1 MIISA
6 IVGQKHKRYE
16 IHVDGEPV
24 LSVHED
30 VLVKYGL
37 HKGMEIE
44 STDLIEISEAQES
57 HYVTQ
62 AFLRYVSYRPRTVRE
77 AEQHL
82 LQKGF
87 DATLIQSVL
96 QSMKQQG
103 YLDDRQYA
111 TNWIIERQTGKKLGI
126 DRLKQELKRK
136 GISSIYI
143 EEAISEENIIEE
155 RQLVTEV
162 AERRYSRLCQ
172 EDWQTVERRLG
183 SYLLR
188 RGFPSHLVRQ
198 ALQHIRNK
206 RNQEGS

>member
-16 IHVDGEPV
+16 IHVDGESI

-44 STDLIEISEAQES
+44 STDLTEISEAQER

-62 AFLRYVSYRPRTVRE
+62 AFFRYVSYRPRTVRE
-77 AEQHL
+77 TEQHL

-87 DATLIQSVL
+87 DGTLIQSVL
-96 QSMKQQG
+96 QSMKKQG

-111 TNWIIERQTGKKLGI
+111 ANWIRERQMGKKLGI
-126 DRLKQELKRK
+126 NRLKQELKRK
-136 GISSIYI
+136 GVFSTDI

-172 EDWQTVERRLG
+172 ENWQTVERRLG

-206 RNQEGS
+206 RDQEDL

>member
-1 MIISA
+1 VIITA

-16 IHVDGEPV
+16 IQVDGEPM

-37 HKGMEIE
+37 HKGMEVE
-44 STDLIEISEAQES
+44 PTDLTEIIEAQER
-57 HYVTQ
+57 HYVIQ
-62 AFLRYVSYRPRTVRE
+62 AFFRYVSYRPRTVRE

-82 LQKGF
+82 SQKGF
-87 DATLIQSVL
+87 DLSLIQSVL
-96 QSMKQQG
+96 ETMKKQG

-111 TNWIIERQTGKKLGI
+111 KNWIRERQTGKKLGI
-126 DRLKQELKRK
+126 NRLKQELKRK
-136 GISSIYI
+136 GVPSEYI
-143 EEAISEENIIEE
+143 DEAIEEENIEEE

-162 AERRYSRLCQ
+162 AERRYSRICR
-172 EDWQTVERRLG
+172 EDWPTIERRLG

-188 RGFPSHLVRQ
+188 RGFSSYLVRQ

-206 RNQEGS
+206 RDQGES

>member
-1 MIISA
+1 VIISA
-6 IVGQKHKRYE
+6 IVGQKQKRYE
-16 IHVDGEPV
+16 IQVDGEPL

-44 STDLIEISEAQES
+44 ATNLTEIIKAQER
-57 HYVTQ
+57 HYVIQ
-62 AFLRYVSYRPRTVRE
+62 AFFRYISYRPRTVKE

-82 LQKGF
+82 LQKDF
-87 DATLIQSVL
+87 EPSLVASVL
-96 QSMKQQG
+96 ASMKQDG

-111 TNWIIERQTGKKLGI
+111 ENWIKERQSGKKLGI
-126 DRLKQELKRK
+126 NRLKQELKRK
-136 GISSIYI
+136 GVSAEYVD
-143 EEAISEENIIEE
+143 EAINEENIEEE

-162 AERRYSRLCQ
+162 AERRYSRMYQ

-188 RGFPSHLVRQ
+188 RGFPSYLVRQ
-198 ALQHIRNK
+198 ALQQIRNK
-206 RNQEGS
+206 RDQEGS

>member
-16 IHVDGEPV
+16 IQVDGESI

-37 HKGMEIE
+37 HKGMEVE
-44 STDLIEISEAQES
+44 PTDLTEIIEAQER
-57 HYVTQ
+57 HYVIQ
-62 AFLRYVSYRPRTVRE
+62 AFFRYVSYRPRTVRE
-77 AEQHL
+77 SEQHL
-82 LQKGF
+82 SQKGF
-87 DATLIQSVL
+87 DSTLIQSVL
-96 QSMKQQG
+96 KSMNQQG

-111 TNWIIERQTGKKLGI
+111 RNWIRERQTGKKLGI
-126 DRLKQELKRK
+126 NRLKQELKRK
-136 GISSIYI
+136 GVPSEYI
-143 EEAISEENIIEE
+143 DEAIEEENIEEE

-162 AERRYSRLCQ
+162 AERRYSRICK
-172 EDWQTVERRLG
+172 EDWQTIERRLG

-206 RNQEGS
+206 RNQEES

>member
-111 TNWIIERQTGKKLGI
+111 TNWIIERQTGKKFGI
-126 DRLKQELKRK
+126 NRLKQELKRK

>member
-1 MIISA
+1 VIISA

-16 IHVDGEPV
+16 IQVDGEPM

-44 STDLIEISEAQES
+44 STNLSEIIEAQER
-57 HYVTQ
+57 HYVAQ
-62 AFLRYVSYRPRTVRE
+62 AFFRYVSYRPRTVKE

-87 DATLIQSVL
+87 EASLIRSVL
-96 QSMKQQG
+96 ESMKKQG

-111 TNWIIERQTGKKLGI
+111 ISWIKERQTGKKLGI
-126 DRLKQELKRK
+126 HRLKQELKRK
-136 GISSIYI
+136 GVSSVYI
-143 EEAISEENIIEE
+143 DEAIDEQHIEEE

-162 AERRYSRLCQ
+162 AERRYSRMYQ
-172 EDWQTVERRLG
+172 EEWQTVERRLG

-188 RGFPSHLVRQ
+188 RGFPSHLVRE
-198 ALQHIRNK
+198 ALQQIRNK
-206 RNQEGS
+206 RDQEDS

>member
-44 STDLIEISEAQES
+44 PTDLIEISEAQEC

-87 DATLIQSVL
+87 DRALIQSVL
-96 QSMKQQG
+96 ESMKQQG

-111 TNWIIERQTGKKLGI
+111 TNWIRERQTGKKLGI
-126 DRLKQELKRK
+126 NRLRQELKRK

-198 ALQHIRNK
+198 ALQYIRNK
-206 RNQEGS
+206 REQEGS

>member
-16 IHVDGEPV
+16 IHVDGESV

-44 STDLIEISEAQES
+44 STDLTEISEAQER

-62 AFLRYVSYRPRTVRE
+62 AFFRYVSYRPRTVRE

-87 DATLIQSVL
+87 DETLIQSVL
-96 QSMKQQG
+96 QSMKKQG

-111 TNWIIERQTGKKLGI
+111 TNWIRERQMGKKLGI
-126 DRLKQELKRK
+126 NRLKQELKRK
-136 GISSIYI
+136 GVSSTYI

-172 EDWQTVERRLG
+172 ENWQTVERRLG

-206 RNQEGS
+206 RDQEGL

>member
-1 MIISA
+1 VIISA

-16 IHVDGEPV
+16 IQVDGEPV
-24 LSVHED
+24 LFVHED

-44 STDLIEISEAQES
+44 STELIEISEAQER

-62 AFLRYVSYRPRTVRE
+62 AFLRYISYRPRTVKE
-77 AEQHL
+77 TEHHL
-82 LQKGF
+82 LEKGF
-87 DATLIQSVL
+87 DERLIQSVL

-111 TNWIIERQTGKKLGI
+111 ANWIRERQTGKKLGI
-126 DRLKQELKRK
+126 NRLKQELKRK
-136 GISSIYI
+136 GISSTYI
-143 EEAISEENIIEE
+143 DEAINEENIIEE

-188 RGFPSHLVRQ
+188 RGFPSYLVHQ

-206 RNQEGS
+206 RDLEGS

>member
-1 MIISA
+1 VIISA

-16 IHVDGEPV
+16 IQVDGESV

-44 STDLIEISEAQES
+44 SADLSEIIEAQER
-57 HYVTQ
+57 HYVAQ
-62 AFLRYVSYRPRTVRE
+62 AFFRYVSYRPRTVKE

-87 DATLIQSVL
+87 EASLVRSVL
-96 QSMKQQG
+96 ESMKKQG

-111 TNWIIERQTGKKLGI
+111 INWIKERQTGKKLGI
-126 DRLKQELKRK
+126 HRLKQELIRK
-136 GISSIYI
+136 GVSSVYIDEAI
-143 EEAISEENIIEE
+143 EEEHIEEE
-155 RQLVTEV
+155 RQLVTVV
-162 AERRYSRLCQ
+162 AERRYSRMYQ

-198 ALQHIRNK
+198 ALQQIRNK
-206 RNQEGS
+206 RNQEES

>member
-6 IVGQKHKRYE
+6 IVKQKHNRYE
-16 IHVDGEPV
+16 IQVDGEFV

-37 HKGMEIE
+37 HKGMEIQAN
-44 STDLIEISEAQES
+44 DFREISEAQER
-57 HYVTQ
+57 HYVVQ
-62 AFLRYVSYRPRTVRE
+62 AFFRYLSYRPRTVKE
-77 AEQHL
+77 AGQHL

-87 DATLIQSVL
+87 DGYLIQSVL
-96 QSMKQQG
+96 ETMKQQG
-103 YLDDRQYA
+103 YLDDRKYA
-111 TNWIIERQTGKKLGI
+111 VNWIRERQTGKKLGI
-126 DRLKQELKRK
+126 HRLKQELKNK
-136 GISSIYI
+136 GVPSVYI
-143 EEAISEENIIEE
+143 EEAINEEHIIEE

-162 AERRYSRLCQ
+162 AERRYSRLLQ
-172 EDWQTVERRLG
+172 EDWPTIERRLG

-206 RNQEGS
+206 RNLEGS

>member
-1 MIISA
+1 VIISA

-16 IHVDGEPV
+16 IQVDGEPV

-44 STDLIEISEAQES
+44 PTDLSEIIEAQER

-62 AFLRYVSYRPRTVRE
+62 AFFRYVSYRPRTVKE

-82 LQKGF
+82 LDKGF
-87 DATLIQSVL
+87 ESSLIRSVL
-96 QSMKQQG
+96 ESMKKQG
-103 YLDDRQYA
+103 YLNDRQYA
-111 TNWIIERQTGKKLGI
+111 INWIKERQTGKKLGI
-126 DRLKQELKRK
+126 HRLKQELKRK

-143 EEAISEENIIEE
+143 DEAIDEKHIEEE

-162 AERRYSRLCQ
+162 AERRYSRMYQ

-188 RGFPSHLVRQ
+188 RGFPSYLVRQ
-198 ALQHIRNK
+198 ALQQIRNK
-206 RNQEGS
+206 RDQEES